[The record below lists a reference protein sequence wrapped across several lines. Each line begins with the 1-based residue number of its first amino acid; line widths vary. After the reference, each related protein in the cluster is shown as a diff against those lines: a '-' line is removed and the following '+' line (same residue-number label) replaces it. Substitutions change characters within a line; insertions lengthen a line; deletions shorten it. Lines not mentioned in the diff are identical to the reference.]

1 MLNGPFVSFVISV
14 TSHWTHIL
22 YLCGQI
28 CMHIHTWRQRQTKQ
42 THSITLGDR
51 AFRAVIP
58 DIFKK
63 FGQTAQKKISR
74 TRWILIRLFKNRTKM
89 LKPRLKLGY
98 SHWWKCTICILANIW
113 HIFIDEHNICSDC
126 QLPVAD
132 AEDQAQ
138 LCKHFGHFK
147 YLVFYLSAYTTR
159 KSQNHSAVSTS
170 PKKQQ
175 ES

>member
-1 MLNGPFVSFVISV
+1 MDRLSPLLSQSHHIGHTYCTCVDRSV
-14 TSHWTHIL
+14 CTYTLDDKGRQNTLTQSHLETGHS
-22 YLCGQI
+22 GQWFQ
-28 CMHIHTWRQRQTKQ
+28 TFLRNLGRQ
-42 THSITLGDR
+42 
-51 AFRAVIP
+51 P
-58 DIFKK
+58 KK
-63 FGQTAQKKISR
+63 IISR
-74 TRWILIRLFKNRTKM
+74 TRWILIRVFKNRTKM
-89 LKPRLKLGY
+89 LKPRLKLVY

-126 QLPVAD
+126 QSPVAD

-170 PKKQQ
+170 PKNQQ